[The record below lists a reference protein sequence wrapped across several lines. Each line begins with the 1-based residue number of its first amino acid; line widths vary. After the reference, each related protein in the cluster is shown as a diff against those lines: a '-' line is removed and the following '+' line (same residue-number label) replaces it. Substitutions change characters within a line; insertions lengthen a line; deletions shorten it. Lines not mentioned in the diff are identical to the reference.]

1 VEPVPTAYDD
11 DLRSG
16 VRMQLHPLGQCR
28 VAFDPY
34 PFDVRPL
41 TLHIPYRRLD
51 RAVFDD
57 GDAFRKA
64 YFQAV
69 PELLT
74 YQVE

>member
-1 VEPVPTAYDD
+1 MEI
-11 DLRSG
+11 
-16 VRMQLHPLGQCR
+16 HPLDATR

-41 TLHIPYRRLD
+41 TLHIPYRQLD
-51 RAVFDD
+51 RLTFED
-57 GDAFRKA
+57 GAAFRRA

>member
-1 VEPVPTAYDD
+1 MT
-11 DLRSG
+11 
-16 VRMQLHPLGQCR
+16 LHPLDDCR

-41 TLHIPYRRLD
+41 TVHIPYR
-51 RAVFDD
+51 VFERPTFESNED
-57 GDAFRKA
+57 FRRA

-69 PELLT
+69 PQMLT